1 MMTPE
6 EFNSWACDIAND
18 YEQARQ
24 EMGPDDYESWEAYS
38 QRRLAQRDAMD
49 SNDLRDLI
57 DPVKDYG
64 ITIKQHDTTCD
75 DDDLP
80 F

>member
-6 EFNSWACDIAND
+6 EFNSWACDVAND

-24 EMGPDDYESWEAYS
+24 EMGPDDYESWEVYS
-38 QRRLAQRDAMD
+38 RRRLAQRDEAEAYVMNQPSTPATSTYVAPD
-49 SNDLRDLI
+49 
-57 DPVKDYG
+57 V
-64 ITIKQHDTTCD
+64 